1 MTRNSLLA
9 LLSLLLMTA
18 LSAPLIPGF
27 TQEPGD
33 STAGEHAQEP
43 GAHDDG
49 QEHDETVLAQNMETI
64 KKGMRRLR
72 RGLKDQEQ
80 LPAALP
86 LILSMQEAAHLCK
99 IEIPAMAEGVEGE
112 EAKATFVKEYR
123 LGMIKMQGQLL
134 QLETAVL
141 NGDVAA
147 AQKVFGGLKD
157 SQEAGHEKFTEE

>member
-1 MTRNSLLA
+1 MTRNTLLT

-18 LSAPLIPGF
+18 LSAPLISGF
-27 TQEPGD
+27 AQEPGD
-33 STAGEHAQEP
+33 RTVGEKAQEP
-43 GAHDDG
+43 GGPD
-49 QEHDETVLAQNMETI
+49 EHDETVLAKNMETV

-99 IEIPAMAEGVEGE
+99 VEIPAMTAGVEGE

-123 LGMIKMQGQLL
+123 LGMIKLQGQLL
-134 QLETAVL
+134 DLETAVL

-147 AQKVFGGLKD
+147 AQKIFGGLKD
-157 SQEAGHEKFTEE
+157 AQEAGHEKFTEE